1 MSARSRVRVGIAI
14 AVWSISWGLGIASLI
29 IAWVFQLPQ
38 LPLEGVFLSKS
49 PLIVQSRFDDI
60 GLIVALIYG
69 PLSAAL
75 IALRPHP
82 VATLLAVHA
91 VGSGL
96 AAFGVQYGLLGEVVP
111 GLPAWGFIAH
121 AAGWGFLP
129 GTVATTIIPLLIARE
144 PLSLLHRTLVGIGL
158 GLAAIGLVLAF
169 TYQAPGGPDN
179 PFALPIPAYQAA
191 AQDAYAIIVTVA
203 LVLSAVTAVIL
214 FRRWLRTPSNER
226 AALGWL
232 VIGHSFL
239 TLSYGALVLPEAGEM
254 PAIVWQFG
262 MIAPVIGQIFYPA
275 AVLVMV
281 LDQRLW
287 GIDLAVNRVL
297 VWSILTVGA
306 VGGYLVIVSALSDLG
321 WSPQVTGIVG
331 AVVVAVAIQPVR
343 HWLQRGV
350 NRLLYEE
357 GATPNDLVR
366 TIGQRV
372 GELDSG
378 AAGLGSLATA
388 LAESLRLGSLAVI
401 SVEPGGPAAFA
412 GAPGG
417 PVLRVELRA
426 GTTVVGWMDA
436 TSRGRRRLPR
446 SAQRSL
452 EELAGVISAALQLV
466 VASRRLERLRD
477 EVLSAR
483 QEERRQLRRELHDG
497 IGPALAG
504 IGFGLAAVDNMIER
518 NPAGAREL
526 LTRLSGDVRE
536 RLTDVRELARS
547 MRPTSETFDL
557 ASELEELAAD
567 FSGAG
572 PFITVGAPAA
582 ESLNAELA
590 AAAYLIAAEAVHNA
604 VRHAGADRIDI
615 ELDTADDG
623 AVRLTI
629 ADDGGGFAAA
639 GGEGVGLASM
649 RERAAGAG
657 AELEIQSSEQGTTVR
672 VRFDHAGVIIGR
684 RTGETR

>member
-1 MSARSRVRVGIAI
+1 MTARRVRLGIAI
-14 AVWSISWGLGIASLI
+14 AVWATSWGLAIASLI

-38 LPLEGVFLSKS
+38 LPLDGVFLSKS

-91 VGSGL
+91 VGSGI

-111 GLPAWGFIAH
+111 DLPAWGFVAY

-129 GTVATTIIPLLIARE
+129 GTVSTTIIPLLISRE
-144 PLSLLHRTLVGIGL
+144 PLSMLHRVLVGVGIGL
-158 GLAAIGLVLAF
+158 AGAALLLAF
-169 TYQAPGGPDN
+169 TVQAPGGPVN
-179 PFALPIPAYQAA
+179 PFALPIAAYQAA
-191 AQDAYAIIVTVA
+191 AQDLYAIIVTAA
-203 LVLSAVTAVIL
+203 LTLSTVTAVIL
-214 FRRWLRTPSNER
+214 FRRWLRTPSTQR

-232 VIGHSFL
+232 VIGHTFL
-239 TLSYGALVLPEAGEM
+239 TLSYGALVLPEAGDM
-254 PAIVWQFG
+254 PAVVWQFG

-306 VGGYLVIVSALSDLG
+306 VGGYLVIVSLLADLE
-321 WSPQVTGIVG
+321 WSPQVTGI
-331 AVVVAVAIQPVR
+331 AAAAIVAVAIQPVR
-343 HWLQRGV
+343 IWLQRGV

-357 GATPNDLVR
+357 GAAPTDLVR
-366 TIGQRV
+366 AIGSRV

-378 AAGLGSLATA
+378 VAGLGSLVTA
-388 LAESLRLGSLAVI
+388 LAESLRLSSLAVV
-401 SVEPGGPAAFA
+401 SVDPGGPAACTGTPN
-412 GAPGG
+412 GA
-417 PVLRVELRA
+417 VTRVELRA
-426 GTTVVGWMDA
+426 GAAVIGWMDA
-436 TSRGRRRLPR
+436 TARAQRRLSR
-446 SAQRSL
+446 STRRSL
-452 EELAGVISAALQLV
+452 EEFAGVISAALQLV
-466 VASRRLERLRD
+466 VASGRLERLRD

-504 IGFGLAAVDNMIER
+504 IGFGLAAVDNMIAA
-518 NPAGAREL
+518 NPAGARAL
-526 LTRLSGDVRE
+526 LERLGADVRE
-536 RLTDVRELARS
+536 RLADVRELARS
-547 MRPTSETFDL
+547 MRPASASFDL
-557 ASELEELAAD
+557 AAELEELAAD

-582 ESLNAELA
+582 TDLGAEQA

-604 VRHAGADRIDI
+604 VRHAAADRIDI
-615 ELDTADDG
+615 ELDSDEG
-623 AVRLTI
+623 VVLLTI
-629 ADDGGGFAAA
+629 ADDGDGFVVN

-649 RERAAGAG
+649 RERAAAAG
-657 AELEIQSSEQGTTVR
+657 ASFEIRSSGSGTTVQ
-672 VRFDHAGVIIGR
+672 VRFVGADAMMGA
-684 RTGETR
+684 RTGEAR